1 MRQTLCLF
9 VFWPQNEENVSFFK
23 FTYNEHHD
31 SVFANFPPQES
42 NNILFDYQKQTLRQ
56 QVSIGLIQ
64 FI

>member
-1 MRQTLCLF
+1 MNTMTQYLPIFRH
-9 VFWPQNEENVSFFK
+9 K
-23 FTYNEHHD
+23 K
-31 SVFANFPPQES
+31 AI